1 MLLAVQ
7 STGCLGINQFGGR
20 QGYSVPEAVLKLV
33 HDAKTCNRTTSAIMV
48 DIKGAFDRVHR
59 DTLIDTLESM
69 SLRTAAI
76 SWVHHFLTERYT
88 SLVVD
93 GSESRSSPV
102 QTGIPQGSPISHFS
116 SCFILLPCI
125 RSSKTMGVS
134 ALDMLM
140 TSLSISKEV

>member
-1 MLLAVQ
+1 
-7 STGCLGINQFGGR
+7 
-20 QGYSVPEAVLKLV
+20 
-33 HDAKTCNRTTSAIMV
+33 MV
-48 DIKGAFDRVHR
+48 DVKGAFDHVHR

-88 SLVVD
+88 SLVV
-93 GSESRSSPV
+93 GESVSRSRPV
-102 QTGIPQGSPISHFS
+102 QTGIPKGLPISPLLFMLYK
-116 SCFILLPCI
+116 LLPCI

-140 TSLSISKEV
+140 TSLSMSMEV